1 MAIDRAALDV
11 ALCGLVLSSREHTL
25 SASFTARCNARSGDV
40 ER

>member
-11 ALCGLVLSSREHTL
+11 ALCGLVRPSREHTL
-25 SASFTARCNARSGDV
+25 SASPAARCSARAGDV